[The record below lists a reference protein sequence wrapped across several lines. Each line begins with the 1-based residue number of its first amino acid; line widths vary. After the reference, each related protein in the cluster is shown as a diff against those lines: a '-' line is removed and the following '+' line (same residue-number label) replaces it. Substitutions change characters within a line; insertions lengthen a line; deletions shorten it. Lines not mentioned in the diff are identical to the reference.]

1 MFEECKYL
9 YLLWNHFYLRGS
21 MGLWVGKNFLAHG
34 DVISLI
40 NNWDDFNEY
49 ETNDCTC
56 KQVPGDVNSWASQE
70 HWSPTNNDNSKV
82 LICCK
87 LVHFGFVC
95 TGMNTEIS

>member
-1 MFEECKYL
+1 MSKVLEF
-9 YLLWNHFYLRGS
+9 LRNANIYTYFGIIFMS

-56 KQVPGDVNSWASQE
+56 K
-70 HWSPTNNDNSKV
+70 
-82 LICCK
+82 
-87 LVHFGFVC
+87 
-95 TGMNTEIS
+95 

>member
-1 MFEECKYL
+1 
-9 YLLWNHFYLRGS
+9 

-70 HWSPTNNDNSKV
+70 HWSPTNNDASTVILLNGIKRVSPPMKNA
-82 LICCK
+82 
-87 LVHFGFVC
+87 HFKQKRYKCNVK
-95 TGMNTEIS
+95 EK

>member
-56 KQVPGDVNSWASQE
+56 K
-70 HWSPTNNDNSKV
+70 
-82 LICCK
+82 
-87 LVHFGFVC
+87 
-95 TGMNTEIS
+95 